1 MKRNPKSPGKS
12 APAASSRS
20 IPLGGPTLA
29 DGLTRRAFLHA
40 TAAQTVHSGGWGERG
55 NVGTDRHQVL
65 QAKLGTVTGTS
76 IAVDVQR
83 ATGGV
88 SWGTGYWGIA
98 LRE

>member
-40 TAAQTVHSGGWGERG
+40 TGTAAATIAFSPVELLAAGERPAS
-55 NVGTDRHQVL
+55 RL
-65 QAKLGTVTGTS
+65 FPTS
-76 IAVDVQR
+76 DVNR
-83 ATGGV
+83 
-88 SWGTGYWGIA
+88 
-98 LRE
+98 